1 MPTPP
6 GAINTLAASTLFR
19 FCPSVVCLGLL
30 RGLVQATFKRMQ
42 AERVVQAQ
50 AQRALLRQSQLPPVD
65 PNRGLGLAMYQAELA
80 ERAAM
85 ENQKT
90 ETPLVIATQSVF
102 GSSLSCAW
110 CCANQKPTKSPRNT
124 SCGWSR

>member
-1 MPTPP
+1 M
-6 GAINTLAASTLFR
+6 
-19 FCPSVVCLGLL
+19 VVCLGLL

-50 AQRALLRQSQLPPVD
+50 PQRALLRQSQLPPVD
-65 PNRGLGLAMYQAELA
+65 LNRGLGLAMYQTELA

-90 ETPLVIATQSVF
+90 ETPLVIATHSAF
-102 GSSLSCAW
+102 GSSLSCVWGCVWCCAW
-110 CCANQKPTKSPRNT
+110 CCAWC
-124 SCGWSR
+124 CGGLSDPATTVRMYGSGPVAPDACPSL